1 MPLGPR
7 ATFAAPLRID
17 LNSASVPELMTLP
30 GVGRQRATAIVLH
43 RVRHGRFLDLSEVM
57 EVDGFGELAYLRL
70 RGFLQPISR

>member
-1 MPLGPR
+1 MPSRLTE
-7 ATFAAPLRID
+7 TFVAPLRID

-43 RVRHGRFLDLSEVM
+43 RVRYGRFRNPSEVM

-70 RGFLQPISR
+70 RGFLHPIPR